1 MSLVGAL
8 LGSYRITDE
17 LSSGGMGTIYR
28 ARHELLGRDAAV
40 KVLRAELT
48 SDAELVDRFFTE
60 ARAATAIRHP
70 SIIEVFDFGYT
81 ETGEA
86 YLVMELLDG
95 ESLHAYLKARKP
107 AGLPPQEAAVLA
119 RALAN
124 ALVAAH
130 GKGILHRDLKPANIF
145 LVPDAEQP
153 YGVRVKILD
162 FGIAKLVDPTGQPLG
177 RSHTIDGALIG
188 TPRYMAPEQA
198 RSAKA
203 IDHRADLY
211 SLGCIL
217 YEMVVGEAPFPKGGS
232 GEVIAMHLFEEVRP
246 PRERV
251 PSISPELDQIILRL
265 LQKDP
270 ADRFASAQEVSRALA
285 GPAGIEITPSPFAQ
299 APATGPHAPVARP
312 SVETHITA
320 PLAFDDGG
328 PTRRDRSNK
337 LAIVAALAVL
347 VIGGVVAIVVAQGSG
362 GTEKP
367 VAPPPAAAPMEPVP
381 MQVTQP
387 VAPVTTPPPAPAVAP
402 PAATPSHAPA
412 HPVTPHTHEP
422 AVKVPP
428 KQPTCDPHDGV
439 HTSKCAPIETTP

>member
-17 LSSGGMGTIYR
+17 LASGGMGTIYR

-40 KVLRAELT
+40 KVLRADFT
-48 SDAELVDRFFTE
+48 ADAELVDRFFTE

-81 ETGEA
+81 EAGEA

-95 ESLHAYLKARKP
+95 ESLHAHLERFKP
-107 AGLPPQEAAVLA
+107 AGLPPQEAAFLA

-130 GKGILHRDLKPANIF
+130 AKGILHRDLKPANIF

-153 YGVRVKILD
+153 CGVRVKILD

-177 RSHTIDGALIG
+177 RSHTIDGALMG

-198 RSAKA
+198 RSASA

-217 YEMVVGEAPFPKGGS
+217 YEMVVGEAPFPNGGS

-251 PSISPELDQIILRL
+251 PGISPELESIILRL

-270 ADRFASAQEVSRALA
+270 ADRFASAHELSRALA
-285 GPAGIEITPSPFAQ
+285 GPAGIEITPSPFA
-299 APATGPHAPVARP
+299 RP

-320 PLAFDDGG
+320 PLPFDDGA

-337 LAIVAALAVL
+337 LAIGAALAVL
-347 VIGGVVAIVVAQGSG
+347 VIGGVVAIVVAQGSAG
-362 GTEKP
+362 SGDAP
-367 VAPPPAAAPMEPVP
+367 VAPPQAAAPPEPVP

-387 VAPVTTPPPAPAVAP
+387 AP
-402 PAATPSHAPA
+402 PAAAPAPVVAAPLTTTPSHAPP
-412 HPVTPHTHEP
+412 HPVTTHTHEP

-428 KQPTCDPHDGV
+428 KQPTCDPHDGA
-439 HTSKCAPIETTP
+439 HTSKCTPIETTP

>member
-8 LGSYRITDE
+8 LGSYRISDE

-86 YLVMELLDG
+86 YLVMEFLEG
-95 ESLHAYLKARKP
+95 ESLHAYLKKFKP
-107 AGLPPQEAAVLA
+107 AGLPPQQAAHFA

-130 GKGILHRDLKPANIF
+130 AKGIVHRDLKPANLF

-162 FGIAKLVDPTGQPLG
+162 FGIAKLVDPTGMPLG

-217 YEMVVGEAPFPKGGS
+217 YEMVVGEAPFPSGGS
-232 GEVIAMHLFEEVRP
+232 GEVIAKHLFEEVRP

-251 PSISPELDQIILRL
+251 PGISPELDAIILRL
-265 LQKDP
+265 LQKEP
-270 ADRFASAQEVSRALA
+270 ADRYASAQELARALA
-285 GPAGIEITPSPFAQ
+285 GPAGIEITPSPFA
-299 APATGPHAPVARP
+299 PVTGPQVPLARP

-328 PTRRDRSNK
+328 PTRRDHGYK
-337 LAIVAALAVL
+337 LPIVAALAVL
-347 VIGGVVAIVVAQGSG
+347 VIGGVVAIVLAQGSG
-362 GTEKP
+362 GDAKP
-367 VAPPPAAAPMEPVP
+367 VASPPVAEPVP

-387 VAPVTTPPPAPAVAP
+387 PAAVAPPTLPPPAVAP
-402 PAATPSHAPA
+402 PTATPSHPPA
-412 HPVTPHTHEP
+412 HPVTPHTHQP
-422 AVKVPP
+422 SVDVPP
-428 KQPTCDPHDGV
+428 KLPTCDPHDGA
-439 HTSKCAPIETTP
+439 HTSKCTPIETSP

>member
-8 LGSYRITDE
+8 LGSYRSTDE

-48 SDAELVDRFFTE
+48 SDAELVDRFFSE

-86 YLVMELLDG
+86 YLVMEFLEG
-95 ESLHAYLKARKP
+95 ESLHAYLKRFKP
-107 AGLPPQEAAVLA
+107 AGLPPQQAAQFA

-130 GKGILHRDLKPANIF
+130 AKGIVHRDLKPANIF
-145 LVPDAEQP
+145 LVPDAELS
-153 YGVRVKILD
+153 YGVRI
-162 FGIAKLVDPTGQPLG
+162 KLVDPTGQPIG

-232 GEVIAMHLFEEVRP
+232 GEVIAMHLFEEP
-246 PRERV
+246 PRPRDRV
-251 PSISPELDQIILRL
+251 PGLAPELEAIILRL
-265 LQKDP
+265 LQKEP
-270 ADRFASAQEVSRALA
+270 TDRFASAQEVARALA
-285 GPAGIEITPSPFAQ
+285 GPAGVEITPSPFAPSPVTGPQ
-299 APATGPHAPVARP
+299 APAARP

-320 PLAFDDGG
+320 PLPFDDGG
-328 PTRRDRSNK
+328 PTRRDRSHT
-337 LAIVAALAVL
+337 LPIVAALAVL
-347 VIGGVVAIVVAQGSG
+347 VIGGVVALTVAKSG
-362 GTEKP
+362 KGDTTEP
-367 VAPPPAAAPMEPVP
+367 VAA
-381 MQVTQP
+381 
-387 VAPVTTPPPAPAVAP
+387 PAPAPSTAP
-402 PAATPSHAPA
+402 
-412 HPVTPHTHEP
+412 VMMK
-422 AVKVPP
+422 VKTASKKK
-428 KQPTCDPHDGV
+428 KQAEISPTQ
-439 HTSKCAPIETTP
+439 

>member
-17 LSSGGMGTIYR
+17 LSSGGMGKIYR

-86 YLVMELLDG
+86 YLVMELLEG
-95 ESLHAYLKARKP
+95 ESLHEYLKRFKP
-107 AGLPPQEAAVLA
+107 AGLPPQQAAHFA

-130 GKGILHRDLKPANIF
+130 GKGIVHRDLKPANIF

-153 YGVRVKILD
+153 YGVRLKVLD
-162 FGIAKLVDPTGQPLG
+162 FGIAKLVDPTGQPIG

-246 PRERV
+246 PRDRV
-251 PSISPELDQIILRL
+251 PGISPELDAIIMRL
-265 LQKDP
+265 LQKEP
-270 ADRFASAQEVSRALA
+270 ADRYASAQELARALA
-285 GPAGIEITPSPFAQ
+285 GPAGVEITPSPFGT
-299 APATGPHAPVARP
+299 APSTGPHAPLARP

-320 PLAFDDGG
+320 PLPFDDGG
-328 PTRRDRSNK
+328 PTRRDRGHA
-337 LAIVAALAVL
+337 LPIIAALVVL
-347 VIGGVVAIVVAQGSG
+347 VIGGAVALVVAKSSGGEEARAPAPVVAPS
-362 GTEKP
+362 
-367 VAPPPAAAPMEPVP
+367 EPVK
-381 MQVTQP
+381 MQVTEPPPP
-387 VAPVTTPPPAPAVAP
+387 VTAPAPPASSPTATPTHAPKAPVTA
-402 PAATPSHAPA
+402 
-412 HPVTPHTHEP
+412 HTHD
-422 AVKVPP
+422 AAKVPI
-428 KQPTCDPHDGV
+428 KQQACDPHDGA

>member
-81 ETGEA
+81 EAGEA

-95 ESLHAYLKARKP
+95 ESLHAHLVRFKP
-107 AGLPPQEAAVLA
+107 AGLPPQEAAFLA

-130 GKGILHRDLKPANIF
+130 AKGILHRDLKPANIF
-145 LVPDAEQP
+145 LVPDTEQP

-251 PSISPELDQIILRL
+251 PGISPELDHIILRL
-265 LQKDP
+265 LQKEP

-299 APATGPHAPVARP
+299 APATGPHQPVARP

-320 PLAFDDGG
+320 PLPFADGG
-328 PTRRDRSNK
+328 PTRRDRGNK

-362 GTEKP
+362 GGGDKP
-367 VAPPPAAAPMEPVP
+367 VAPPLVAAPTEPLP

-387 VAPVTTPPPAPAVAP
+387 SAPAVTPPTPAP
-402 PAATPSHAPA
+402 TPTAETPHR
-412 HPVTPHTHEP
+412 PVTPHTHEP
-422 AVKVPP
+422 AAKVPP
-428 KQPTCDPHDGV
+428 KQPACDPHDGA

>member
-86 YLVMELLDG
+86 YLVMEFLEG
-95 ESLHAYLKARKP
+95 ESLHAYLKRFKP
-107 AGLPPQEAAVLA
+107 AGLPPQQAAQFA

-130 GKGILHRDLKPANIF
+130 AKGIVHRDLKPANIF

-162 FGIAKLVDPTGQPLG
+162 FGIAKLVDPTGQPIG

-232 GEVIAMHLFEEVRP
+232 GEVIAMHLFEEP
-246 PRERV
+246 PRPRDRV
-251 PSISPELDQIILRL
+251 PGLAPELEAIILRL
-265 LQKDP
+265 LQKEP
-270 ADRFASAQEVSRALA
+270 TDRFASAQEVARALA
-285 GPAGIEITPSPFAQ
+285 GPAGVEITPSPFAPSPVTGPQ
-299 APATGPHAPVARP
+299 APAARP

-320 PLAFDDGG
+320 PLPFDDGG
-328 PTRRDRSNK
+328 PTRRDRSHT
-337 LAIVAALAVL
+337 LPIVAAIAVL
-347 VIGGVVAIVVAQGSG
+347 VIGGVVAIAVAKSG
-362 GTEKP
+362 KGDTTEP
-367 VAPPPAAAPMEPVP
+367 VAA
-381 MQVTQP
+381 
-387 VAPVTTPPPAPAVAP
+387 PAPAPSPVPVKMEVTPAAPAPAP
-402 PAATPSHAPA
+402 PAISPTPTPTPTTR
-412 HPVTPHTHEP
+412 PVTPHTHE
-422 AVKVPP
+422 AAKVPP
-428 KQPTCDPHDGV
+428 KQPACDPHDGA

>member
-48 SDAELVDRFFTE
+48 SDPELVDRFFTE

-81 ETGEA
+81 EAGEA

-95 ESLHAYLKARKP
+95 ESLHAHLKRFKP
-107 AGLPPQEAAVLA
+107 AGLPAQQAAALA
-119 RALAN
+119 RGIAN

-130 GKGILHRDLKPANIF
+130 AKGILHRDLKPANIF

-162 FGIAKLVDPTGQPLG
+162 FGIAKLVDPTGQPIG

-203 IDHRADLY
+203 VDHRADLY

-246 PRERV
+246 PHERV
-251 PSISPELDQIILRL
+251 PGLSPELDAIILRL
-265 LQKDP
+265 LRKEP
-270 ADRFASAQEVSRALA
+270 GDRYASAQEVSRALS
-285 GPAGIEITPSPFAQ
+285 GPAGVEITPSPFAQ
-299 APATGPHAPVARP
+299 PPATGPQPPVARP

-320 PLAFDDGG
+320 PLPFDDGG

-347 VIGGVVAIVVAQGSG
+347 VIGGVVAIVVARNSG
-362 GTEKP
+362 DDDKP
-367 VAPPPAAAPMEPVP
+367 VAPPPAAAPSEPVP

-387 VAPVTTPPPAPAVAP
+387 AAAVVAP
-402 PAATPSHAPA
+402 PTPVAPTPTPETT
-412 HPVTPHTHEP
+412 HRPVTPHTHEP
-422 AVKVPP
+422 AAKVPP
-428 KQPTCDPHDGV
+428 KQPTCDPHDGA
-439 HTSKCAPIETTP
+439 HTSKCTPIETTP

>member
-48 SDAELVDRFFTE
+48 SDTELVDRFFTE

-81 ETGEA
+81 EGGEA

-95 ESLHAYLKARKP
+95 ESLHAHLKRFKP
-107 AGLPPQEAAVLA
+107 AGLPPQEAALLA

-130 GKGILHRDLKPANIF
+130 AKGILHRDLKPANIF

-251 PSISPELDQIILRL
+251 PGLSPELDHIILRL
-265 LQKDP
+265 LQKEP

-299 APATGPHAPVARP
+299 APATGPHQPVARP

-320 PLAFDDGG
+320 PLPFDDGG
-328 PTRRDRSNK
+328 PTRRDRNNK

-347 VIGGVVAIVVAQGSG
+347 VIGGVVAIVVAQGTG
-362 GTEKP
+362 GDKP
-367 VAPPPAAAPMEPVP
+367 VAPPPVAAPTEPVP

-387 VAPVTTPPPAPAVAP
+387 SAPAVAP
-402 PAATPSHAPA
+402 PAPTPAPTPTA
-412 HPVTPHTHEP
+412 EIPHRPVTPHTHEP

-428 KQPTCDPHDGV
+428 KQPACDPHDGA

>member
-8 LGSYRITDE
+8 LGSYRITEE

-48 SDAELVDRFFTE
+48 SDAELVDRFFIE

-86 YLVMELLDG
+86 YLVMEFLEG
-95 ESLHAYLKARKP
+95 ESLHAYLRRFKP
-107 AGLPPQEAAVLA
+107 AGLPPQQAATLA

-130 GKGILHRDLKPANIF
+130 AKGILHRDLKPANIF

-162 FGIAKLVDPTGQPLG
+162 FGIAKLVDPTGQPIG

-246 PRERV
+246 PHERV
-251 PSISPELDQIILRL
+251 PDISPELDKIILRL

-270 ADRFASAQEVSRALA
+270 ADRYASAQEVARALA

-299 APATGPHAPVARP
+299 APSTGPHVPLARP

-320 PLAFDDGG
+320 PLPFDDGG

-362 GTEKP
+362 RDDTP
-367 VAPPPAAAPMEPVP
+367 VAPAPVAAPTEPVP

-387 VAPVTTPPPAPAVAP
+387 APPPAPAPVAT
-402 PAATPSHAPA
+402 TPSHAPP
-412 HPVTPHTHEP
+412 HPVTTHTHEP

-428 KQPTCDPHDGV
+428 KQPTCDPHDGA
-439 HTSKCAPIETTP
+439 HTSKCTPIETTP

>member
-86 YLVMELLDG
+86 YLVMELLEG
-95 ESLHAYLKARKP
+95 ESLHAFLKRFKP
-107 AGLPPQEAAVLA
+107 AGLPPHQAAQFA

-130 GKGILHRDLKPANIF
+130 GKGIVHRDLKPANIF

-162 FGIAKLVDPTGQPLG
+162 FGIAKLVDPTGQPIG
-177 RSHTIDGALIG
+177 RSHTIEGALIG

-217 YEMVVGEAPFPKGGS
+217 YEMVVGEAPFAKGGS
-232 GEVIAMHLFEEVRP
+232 GEVIAMHLFEEPQP
-246 PRERV
+246 PRDRV
-251 PSISPELDQIILRL
+251 PGLAPELDAIILRL
-265 LQKDP
+265 LQKEP
-270 ADRFASAQEVSRALA
+270 ADRYASAQDVARALA
-285 GPAGIEITPSPFAQ
+285 GPAGMEVTPAPFTPTPQ
-299 APATGPHAPVARP
+299 APVARP
-312 SVETHITA
+312 SVETHLAA
-320 PLAFDDGG
+320 PLPFDDGG
-328 PTRRDRSNK
+328 PTRRDRSHT
-337 LAIVAALAVL
+337 LPIVAAIAVL
-347 VIGGVVAIVVAQGSG
+347 VIGGAVAIAVAKSG
-362 GTEKP
+362 RGEAAQAVAPTAPAPAP
-367 VAPPPAAAPMEPVP
+367 VAAPPAPVP
-381 MQVTQP
+381 VKMEVTP
-387 VAPVTTPPPAPAVAP
+387 APAPPTPTPTARPVTT
-402 PAATPSHAPA
+402 
-412 HPVTPHTHEP
+412 HTHE
-422 AVKVPP
+422 AAKVPP
-428 KQPTCDPHDGV
+428 KQPACDPHDGA

>member
-48 SDAELVDRFFTE
+48 SDPELVDRFFTE

-86 YLVMELLDG
+86 YLVMEFLEG
-95 ESLHAYLKARKP
+95 ESLHAHLKAFKP
-107 AGLPPQEAAVLA
+107 AGLSPQQAASFA
-119 RALAN
+119 RGISN

-130 GKGILHRDLKPANIF
+130 AKGIVHRDLKPANIF

-162 FGIAKLVDPTGQPLG
+162 FGIAKLVDPTGMPLG

-203 IDHRADLY
+203 IDFRADLY

-232 GEVIAMHLFEEVRP
+232 GEVIAMHLFEEPSP
-246 PRERV
+246 PRDRV
-251 PSISPELDQIILRL
+251 PGLSPELDAIILRL
-265 LQKDP
+265 LQKEP
-270 ADRFASAQEVSRALA
+270 ADRYGSAQEVSRALA
-285 GPAGIEITPSPFAQ
+285 GPAGIEITPSPFAPVTGPQ
-299 APATGPHAPVARP
+299 APLVRP

-320 PLAFDDGG
+320 PLPFDDGG
-328 PTRRDRSNK
+328 ATRRDRSAK
-337 LAIVAALAVL
+337 LPILAALAVL
-347 VIGGVVAIVVAQGSG
+347 VIGGIVAIVVAQGSHED
-362 GTEKP
+362 TP
-367 VAPPPAAAPMEPVP
+367 AVPAAPEPVP

-387 VAPVTTPPPAPAVAP
+387 AASPPPVAPTPPTATPPP
-402 PAATPSHAPA
+402 ATPSHAPA

-422 AVKVPP
+422 PVKVPL
-428 KQPTCDPHDGV
+428 KQPTCDPHDGA
-439 HTSKCAPIETTP
+439 HTSKCTPIETTP

>member
-86 YLVMELLDG
+86 YLVMEFLEG
-95 ESLHAYLKARKP
+95 ETLHARLKAFKP
-107 AGLPPQEAAVLA
+107 AGLPPQQAAHFA
-119 RALAN
+119 RGLAN

-130 GKGILHRDLKPANIF
+130 AKGILHRDLKPANIF

-217 YEMVVGEAPFPKGGS
+217 YEMVVGEAPFPRGGS
-232 GEVIAMHLFEEVRP
+232 GEVIAMHLFEEVQP
-246 PRERV
+246 PRDRV
-251 PSISPELDQIILRL
+251 PGLSPELDAIILRL

-270 ADRFASAQEVSRALA
+270 ADRFASAQEVARALA
-285 GPAGIEITPSPFAQ
+285 VPAGIETTPSPFT
-299 APATGPHAPVARP
+299 PVTGPQLPLARP
-312 SVETHITA
+312 SVETHIT
-320 PLAFDDGG
+320 PFDEGG
-328 PTRRDRSNK
+328 PTRRDRSLK
-337 LAIVAALAVL
+337 LPILAAVAVL
-347 VIGGVVAIVVAQGSG
+347 VIGGVVAVVVAQGSG
-362 GTEKP
+362 DDKP
-367 VAPPPAAAPMEPVP
+367 VAAPAVTEPVP
-381 MQVTQP
+381 MQVTPPSPAPPP
-387 VAPVTTPPPAPAVAP
+387 VPAVVVPPAPVVVP
-402 PAATPSHAPA
+402 PAATPLHAPA
-412 HPVTPHTHEP
+412 HTVTPHTHEP
-422 AVKVPP
+422 PVKVTP
-428 KQPTCDPHDGV
+428 KQPTCDPKDGA